1 VPGPAKGRIQGS
13 YVVDDREC
21 KGVGKQT
28 AASIPIFSQIRGA
41 TAQIRGATAQIRGA
55 TAQIRGAG
63 NRNSGA
69 RPGVLTEK
77 DPSISV
83 NSPSR

>member
-1 VPGPAKGRIQGS
+1 MPGPAKGRIQGS

-55 TAQIRGAG
+55 G